1 MSIPREAEQTREN
14 DFELLDDMI
23 EDIHEKWE
31 EATIAYLKRK
41 AKELEENDIS

>member
-14 DFELLDDMI
+14 DFETFDDI
-23 EDIHEKWE
+23 VEDMHDKYE